1 MFATNVYTQGGLAL
15 LRRLLRGVDTDRAD
29 NTLILTRAVG
39 GGRISEAADITG
51 LTQLPDERQ
60 TLSYVLFARTDSGP
74 VVRVQV
80 GASAEPY
87 TLHQIGIYAKLNAD
101 GEETLLQVLQDEI
114 GVNIPSQADDE
125 SFVFEID
132 ALTLL
137 DTSLV
142 SVTLDNSAFVTT
154 GQLRTILND
163 IPRARDRL
171 QTSVSANDW
180 RERGEGTR
188 VLSDCPYEASVD
200 FITYTSTT
208 YEGGVAT
215 STESISALTMDNP
228 ERAFPLVQFYP
239 ESLPAA
245 LAAGVS
251 SFCYLDATGHIN
263 LFARRRPTA
272 TLFFDI
278 QLLVTDPEV
287 IPTISFALEAPVQQ
301 TQSAGSH
308 ARTWGDVFGG
318 G

>member
-1 MFATNVYTQGGLAL
+1 MPRPPGLRTSSPAAIFTA
-15 LRRLLRGVDTDRAD
+15 RGS
-29 NTLILTRAVG
+29 G
-39 GGRISEAADITG
+39 AADSTG

-60 TLSYVLFARTDSGP
+60 TLSYVLFARDDSGP
-74 VVRVQV
+74 VVRVQA
-80 GASAEPY
+80 GASAEAY
-87 TLHQIGIYAKLNAD
+87 TLHQIGLYAKLNAD

-132 ALTLL
+132 ARTLL
-137 DTSLV
+137 DSSLV

-171 QTSVSANDW
+171 QTSVSANEW

-200 FITYTSTT
+200 FIVRTTTT

-215 STESISALTMDNP
+215 STESVSDLTMDNP

-251 SFCYLDATGHIN
+251 SFCYLDATGHMN
-263 LFARRRPTA
+263 LFARRRPTG

-278 QLLVTDPEV
+278 QLFVTDPEV
-287 IPTISFALEAPVQQ
+287 IPNIDFALESAVPQSPQ
-301 TQSAGSH
+301 SQSAGTGVQTWGGNR
-308 ARTWGDVFGG
+308 ARTWGDAFGG